1 MPPSFLPGIRRND
14 TSAAIF
20 SPWIVGSH
28 SEVTVLDSLRAI
40 QHFYNRQSMLQDVA
54 HLDFSNVYGTIGV
67 PRQLVI
73 EKDPSSPDY
82 LFLLLRMVDKSH
94 ELSLAYDVVTMKM
107 KKTNAGV
114 HSPIAIRHILPLGA

>member
-1 MPPSFLPGIRRND
+1 LKDVVHIKYHQDGHFQLVNVELSRKLEWQQIMRI
-14 TSAAIF
+14 I
-20 SPWIVGSH
+20 GSH
-28 SEVTVLDSLRAI
+28 I
-40 QHFYNRQSMLQDVA
+40 QSMLQNVTS
-54 HLDFSNVYGTIGV
+54 LDLSNVCGV